1 MLFTEILTII
11 FVVLKLTDVIDW
23 SWWLVLLPEIV
34 AVLCYIKM
42 IVATVVSV
50 KSMNRSFDRM
60 VAKERKRMNRF

>member
-42 IVATVVSV
+42 IIATVVSV